1 MWSEP
6 EMTFPHLRGV
16 ERSATPRRWGK
27 RARFSGLMAF
37 GHSWSLE
44 VLKLTA
50 PTMTKHQV
58 QHDELTDGAIN
69 TLLQFGLAD
78 GLPRVAEM
86 LLNAAMILER
96 TAHIGAAP
104 HQRSQDRNGYANGFK
119 PRTYHSAIGKLDLR
133 IPQTRDSDEP
143 FRPSL
148 LESGSRTDKALKAAI
163 AEIYLG
169 GTSTRKV
176 SAVMEKLCGL
186 EVTSTQVSRLTKELD
201 ETFQQWRERSLPEIQ
216 YLILDAT
223 YLKVRYNGAVR
234 DCAVLI
240 AIGVRRDDGRRMVL
254 GVSTA
259 LSEAETHWRAFL
271 MSLRERGIGLPD
283 LVTSDAHEGLRAALR
298 SALNATPWQR
308 CQFHLQQN
316 AQAHVPKVSMRAEV
330 AADIRRIFNADS
342 SAEARQRLEEV
353 VRKYEKDAPKLA
365 RWLEEA
371 VPEALTVFTLPAHVR
386 KRLRTSN
393 MAETLNT
400 QIKRRTRV
408 AALFP
413 NEASA
418 LRLVTAVLMDI
429 SEEWETGKVYL
440 NPNPTKTPNDNQ

>member
-176 SAVMEKLCGL
+176 SAVMEKLCNHSFCASGAGGGGL
-186 EVTSTQVSRLTKELD
+186 VWLRG
-201 ETFQQWRERSLPEIQ
+201 SLWAHVFFDFSQP
-216 YLILDAT
+216 
-223 YLKVRYNGAVR
+223 
-234 DCAVLI
+234 C
-240 AIGVRRDDGRRMVL
+240 
-254 GVSTA
+254 GVS
-259 LSEAETHWRAFL
+259 S
-271 MSLRERGIGLPD
+271 
-283 LVTSDAHEGLRAALR
+283 
-298 SALNATPWQR
+298 
-308 CQFHLQQN
+308 
-316 AQAHVPKVSMRAEV
+316 SMRRAGW
-330 AADIRRIFNADS
+330 S
-342 SAEARQRLEEV
+342 STRLS
-353 VRKYEKDAPKLA
+353 
-365 RWLEEA
+365 
-371 VPEALTVFTLPAHVR
+371 
-386 KRLRTSN
+386 TS
-393 MAETLNT
+393 M
-400 QIKRRTRV
+400 K
-408 AALFP
+408 
-413 NEASA
+413 
-418 LRLVTAVLMDI
+418 
-429 SEEWETGKVYL
+429 
-440 NPNPTKTPNDNQ
+440 